1 MKRSILSVAAVLLMV
16 FAAAVRAEETDPE
29 KSPFAALGKQYVE
42 AYNKKDA
49 AIVATL
55 FAEDAIRVN
64 ASGIIRGRAAI
75 QKAVEAGL
83 EAGNHD
89 LTLRYHVAHIDG
101 NTGWAVVESNS
112 LVRGKDGTDTPA
124 RGFTTSVYVRDGGA
138 WKIKAQTVVNAPPPK

>member
-64 ASGIIRGRAAI
+64 ASGIIRSRAAI
-75 QKAVEAGL
+75 QKAVEGGL
-83 EAGNHD
+83 EGGNHD

-124 RGFTTSVYVRDGGA
+124 RGFTTSV
-138 WKIKAQTVVNAPPPK
+138 